1 MGLHIY
7 NSEVGYA
14 FVTLWKLQNSK
25 QEHWS
30 GSKFI
35 VQFLDSSAA
44 KNGSKT

>member
-14 FVTLWKLQNSK
+14 LVTLWKLQNTK
-25 QEHWS
+25 QERRN

-35 VQFLDSSAA
+35 MLFLDSSAA
-44 KNGSKT
+44 KNGSKS